1 MYDTISLVNTCYLR
15 EESIMQIYVAL
26 LEHKDCYIK
35 KISTLKPSDEL
46 ILFAGQKDASI
57 SLDLFNELQNA
68 KCKVNIM
75 QMPSFVEGHY
85 GEYLAFYLGSLAAK
99 NDVKILNLAPYDFIQ
114 DFISNTDST
123 PKKARK
129 ATVKES
135 VAQQNPVKVSVDTE
149 DSEKSFMNPPEA
161 TDAKPEKTASKSSRG
176 RKPAVK
182 SESPAKKEEKKTA
195 TEDEF
200 DKVYGELESLVTS
213 LSNDEID
220 LSTQIYNIVA
230 AVKCM
235 DEEKITL
242 QNALQ
247 RSCSSFNAIKVF
259 DAIKGKKKEITALI
273 RKLPKD

>member
-1 MYDTISLVNTCYLR
+1 
-15 EESIMQIYVAL
+15 MQIYVAL
-26 LEHKDCYIK
+26 LEHKDGYIK

-68 KCKVNIM
+68 KCKVNIINIM
-75 QMPSFVEGHY
+75 QMPFFVESHY

-123 PKKARK
+123 PKKVRK
-129 ATVKES
+129 ATAKEPA
-135 VAQQNPVKVSVDTE
+135 AQQNPVKISVDTE

-161 TDAKPEKTASKSSRG
+161 TDEKIEKTVSKSPRG
-176 RKPAVK
+176 RKPTVK
-182 SESPAKKEEKKTA
+182 SESPVKKEEKKTA
-195 TEDEF
+195 TDDEF
-200 DKVYGELESLVTS
+200 EKVYGELESLITS

-235 DEEKITL
+235 DEEKVTL

-259 DAIKGKKKEITALI
+259 DAIKGRKKEIAALI
-273 RKLPKD
+273 RKLPKDSI